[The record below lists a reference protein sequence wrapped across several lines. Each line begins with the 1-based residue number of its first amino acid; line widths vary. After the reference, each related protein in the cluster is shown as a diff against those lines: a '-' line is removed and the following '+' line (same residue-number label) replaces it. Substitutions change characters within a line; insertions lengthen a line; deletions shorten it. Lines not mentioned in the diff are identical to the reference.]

1 MATSGSRSG
10 VSVLQALRKRVVH
23 PDAYDPAT
31 IAQQQRL
38 LHFYAT
44 EAKKKQDA
52 DDQMLAKT
60 VQLVV
65 GEPITETDCQ
75 IAILAVCAEERIT
88 ADEGFARKL
97 QAKYDQEAA
106 DSELALELNRVCN
119 L

>member
-1 MATSGSRSG
+1 MDNRGSRSRP
-10 VSVLQALRKRVVH
+10 SVLQTFRALVVH
-23 PDAYDPAT
+23 PDAYDP
-31 IAQQQRL
+31 IIVAQQDEILRSCD
-38 LHFYAT
+38 T

-106 DSELALELNRVCN
+106 DARFARELSSIL
-119 L
+119 